1 MTQRLS
7 YYEIDLEV
15 CDLTHGEG
23 LCPATGEPCFNT
35 RKTCQAIDAYT
46 PTTQVLR
53 LGKPSMHNPGGIDAV
68 ENIADSS
75 YTPSIVKLGES
86 IGTRASLKITAT
98 DHPSPDTGAG
108 GDPYLEQRNYDPFE
122 RGTFW
127 GKLRA
132 RHPYM
137 RGNKLRW
144 YNGRVGQSL
153 EQMERRTYIVD
164 SIEGPNTRGQ
174 FMIKAKDPL
183 TLTES
188 KRAQAPKLSR
198 GVLGGALSETA
209 TSFAV
214 SPSGVGE
221 DYPTSGKV
229 AIGGNEIVSYTRS
242 GDTFTISRGIN
253 NTEIK
258 EHDEGDRVQ
267 WVLEYS
273 SQEPESV
280 LFDLLTNYAQVPAEF
295 ITLGNWTAELNQFL
309 GRRYSGVIA
318 EPTPVVD
325 LINELLE
332 QAALSIWWDE
342 IGETLQLQ
350 VLRNVTKGS
359 FVYND
364 DFMLAGSFKQ
374 REQPDKRVSQVWTY
388 YGQIN
393 PLESQDDPRNYRN
406 TLLTVN
412 QASELNWGEP
422 AVKKVY
428 SRWMTQFALS
438 AAERLNTL
446 VLSRFAEPPRMFEFN
461 LLRDSGTP
469 LPPLGSGLQLQS
481 FFNQDP
487 TGAPVTSPCQAIEV
501 KVSDVGVGV
510 KAEEVVITDVD
521 DGGTPPEPP
530 DIKRVVIS
538 ADATNVNLRDAYL
551 NIFSEAEDGDTVICE
566 VRENVIVTSETTS
579 APAFDTGTGWP
590 DGVSLKLSVLSGAV
604 ISGRGG
610 AGGGASSNGTNF
622 YVENGGDGGLAF
634 NAASIITVENN
645 GIIGG
650 GGGGGGGSATYFIV
664 LGNRYTYAYGGGG
677 GASYASGGD
686 TSLSGGG
693 SLVRSDGAQGGLLSG
708 GDGGKHS
715 KDEAEEQGGS
725 GGDLG
730 KGGGD
735 GVVIWM
741 PTTSQTTSGGSAGPA
756 IQGASNVTFINRGDI
771 RGAEIG

>member
-15 CDLTHGEG
+15 CELTHGEG

-108 GDPYLEQRNYDPFE
+108 GDPYLEQRNYDPSE

-153 EQMERRTYIVD
+153 EQMERRTYIID

-198 GVLGGALSETA
+198 GVLGSALSETA
-209 TSFAV
+209 TSFTV

-221 DYPTSGKV
+221 DYPDSGKV

-273 SQEPESV
+273 SQEPENV
-280 LFDLLTNYAQVPAEF
+280 LFDLLTNYAQVPAEL
-295 ITLGNWTAELNQFL
+295 ITLDNWTAELNEFL

-350 VLRNVTKGS
+350 VLRNVAKGS

-393 PLESQDDPRNYRN
+393 PLESQDDPKNYRN

-469 LPPLGSGLQLQS
+469 LPPLGSGLRLQS

-487 TGAPVTSPCQAIEV
+487 TGAPVISPCQAIEV

-530 DIKRVVIS
+530 DVKRVVIS
-538 ADATNVNLRDAYL
+538 ADATNVNLREVYL
-551 NIFSEAEDGDTVICE
+551 DIFSEAQDGDTVICE
-566 VRENVIVTSETTS
+566 VRESVIVTSETTS
-579 APAFDTGTGWP
+579 APAFDNGTGWP
-590 DGVSLKLSVLSGAV
+590 DGVKIKLKVYQNAV
-604 ISGRGG
+604 V
-610 AGGGASSNGTNF
+610 AGK
-622 YVENGGDGGLAF
+622 GGDGGSVYHREQNNGDNGGIAL
-634 NAASIITVENN
+634 NADSEIEVENM

-650 GGGGGGGSATYFIV
+650 GGGGGGGAVDIYQFRSA
-664 LGNRYTYAYGGGG
+664 ASSGGGG
-677 GASYASGGD
+677 GGFS
-686 TSLSGGG
+686 SGGG
-693 SLVRSDGAQGGLLSG
+693 VTGSFHLVKYGESGALLSG
-708 GDGGKHS
+708 GRGFDADYDDEYYRARADAGNGGGLG
-715 KDEAEEQGGS
+715 QNGGS
-725 GGDLG
+725 GFRAYGQFI
-730 KGGGD
+730 KT
-735 GVVIWM
+735 V
-741 PTTSQTTSGGSAGPA
+741 SSGGTAGPA
-756 IQGASNVTFINRGDI
+756 IQGVSRVTFINRGDI

>member
-1 MTQRLS
+1 VTQRLS

-15 CDLTHGEG
+15 CELTHGEG

-35 RKTCQAIDAYT
+35 RKTCQAIEAYS

-68 ENIADSS
+68 ENVADSS

-108 GDPYLEQRNYDPFE
+108 GDPYLGQRNYDPFE

-153 EQMERRTYIVD
+153 EQMERRTYIID
-164 SIEGPNTRGQ
+164 SAEGPNTRGQ

-198 GVLGGALSETA
+198 GVLGSALSETA
-209 TSFAV
+209 TSFIV
-214 SPSGVGE
+214 SPAGVGA

-273 SQEPESV
+273 SQEPENV

-295 ITLGNWTAELNQFL
+295 INMPNWTAELNQFL

-318 EPTPVVD
+318 EPTPVID

-393 PLESQDDPRNYRN
+393 PLESQDDPKNYRN

-510 KAEEVVITDVD
+510 KAEEVVINGVD

-530 DIKRVVIS
+530 DVKRVVIS
-538 ADATNVNLRDAYL
+538 ADATNVNLREAYL

-590 DGVSLKLSVLSGAV
+590 SGVSLKLSVLSGAV
-604 ISGRGG
+604 IAGRGG
-610 AGGGASSNGTNF
+610 AGGGSYSDVFNA
-622 YVENGGDGGLAF
+622 YAYDGGNGGLALLSPS
-634 NAASIITVENN
+634 SISIDNN

-650 GGGGGGGSATYFIV
+650 GGGGGGGATFDLRV
-664 LGNRYTYAYGGGG
+664 LGQTYALAAGGGG
-677 GASYASGGD
+677 GASYADGGSADLSGSGNLLERSGSQGSLLAGGD
-686 TSLSGGG
+686 GGNSNYGSAYARGGIGGG
-693 SLVRSDGAQGGLLSG
+693 LGQSG
-708 GDGGKHS
+708 GDGQTSLKPVS
-715 KDEAEEQGGS
+715 S
-725 GGDLG
+725 GGA
-730 KGGGD
+730 
-735 GVVIWM
+735 
-741 PTTSQTTSGGSAGPA
+741 AGPA
-756 IQGASNVTFINRGDI
+756 IQGVSNVTFISRGDI